1 MHGFPGLALFIGIFI
16 VAGMDSRWL
25 VKQTRGRSDLA
36 WANNFGR
43 MLQASLV
50 GFAIGGSF
58 NNLEMFDGFYV
69 LVIMAAAARRIVA
82 AELAT
87 QERTLEHPFGGALP
101 ATAAAAAHVRLGRP
115 LVRT

>member
-1 MHGFPGLALFIGIFI
+1 MNG
-16 VAGMDSRWL
+16 RWL
-25 VKQTRGRSDLA
+25 VKRTRGRSDLL

-58 NNLEMFDGFYV
+58 GNLELFDGFYV
-69 LVIMAAAARRIVA
+69 VVMMGAAARRIVA

-87 QERTLEHPFGGALP
+87 ED
-101 ATAAAAAHVRLGRP
+101 RP
-115 LVRT
+115 LGNCLAGRCL